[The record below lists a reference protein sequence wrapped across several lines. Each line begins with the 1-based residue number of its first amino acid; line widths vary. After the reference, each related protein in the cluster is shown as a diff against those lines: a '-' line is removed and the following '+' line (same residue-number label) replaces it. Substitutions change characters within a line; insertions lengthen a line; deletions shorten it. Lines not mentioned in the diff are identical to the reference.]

1 MQVTASN
8 LIGLND
14 DNEVVEGSGEPE
26 LSAATIHRGVHQSR
40 PDARAVFHLHMPY
53 STALGEYLHVC
64 VCVCLL
70 VCFLLLFCCRGCCSS
85 SSSSF
90 SSSFSTFLFFRVV
103 VLHVYDLCFS
113 YVFIFRL
120 IQC

>member
-53 STALGEYLHVC
+53 STALGELTCMC
-64 VCVCLL
+64 VCVFACLFPVAVL
-70 VCFLLLFCCRGCCSS
+70 LSLLLF
-85 SSSSF
+85 F
-90 SSSFSTFLFFRVV
+90 FLFFIFL
-103 VLHVYDLCFS
+103 VLFYFVYFS
-113 YVFIFRL
+113 EWSF
-120 IQC
+120 